1 MTNLRIGLFG
11 GTFDPPHIGHL
22 VVADQVR
29 DSVGLD
35 EVWLV
40 VANDPWQ
47 KSATRPITAANRRL
61 EMVEAAL
68 SDSTSLRACDV
79 ELEEPGPSY
88 SFDTLATLRERK
100 PEIEWSLIVGHDAA
114 CRLPTWHRADELKA
128 TADFIVVNRPGAT
141 DQLPEGWK
149 LELVTV
155 PGLEISSTDLRH
167 RLGSGTSVKYLMPD
181 AVINLAASWGIYR
194 PSE

>member
-1 MTNLRIGLFG
+1 MSRQQIGLLG

-29 DSVGLD
+29 DAAGLD

-47 KSATRPITAANRRL
+47 KSATRPITEASKRL
-61 EMVEAAL
+61 AMVEAAL
-68 SDSTSLRACDV
+68 DGADSLRACDV

-88 SFDTLATLRERK
+88 SYDTLATLQAGS
-100 PEIEWSLIVGHDAA
+100 PEVEWSLIVGHDAA
-114 CRLPTWHRADELKA
+114 VGLPTWHRADDLKTSA
-128 TADFIVVNRPGAT
+128 QFIVVNRPGAVET
-141 DQLPEGWK
+141 LPPGWN
-149 LELVTV
+149 LETVSV

-167 RLGSGTSVKYLMPD
+167 RIATGVSVKYLMPD
-181 AVINLAASWGIYR
+181 SVIDLVASWGIYR
-194 PSE
+194 RTE

>member
-1 MTNLRIGLFG
+1 MKNRRIGLFG

-35 EVWLV
+35 EVWFV

-47 KSATRPITAANRRL
+47 KSATRPVTAAARRL

-68 SDSTSLRACDV
+68 AGSNSLRACDV
-79 ELEEPGPSY
+79 ELEEAGPSY
-88 SFDTLATLRERK
+88 SFDTLAALQDRM
-100 PEIEWSLIVGHDAA
+100 PDVSWSLIVGHDAA
-114 CRLPTWHRADELKA
+114 CGLPTWHRADELKA
-128 TADFIVVNRPGAT
+128 SADFIVVNRPGAT
-141 DQLPEGWK
+141 DQLPNGWR

-155 PGLEISSTDLRH
+155 PALEVSSTDLRH
-167 RLGSGTSVKYLMPD
+167 RLGSGASAKYLMSD
-181 AVINLAASWGIYR
+181 AVINLATSWGIYR